1 MLHPTHLVCTVAGA
15 HQGQAG
21 KEALISEHRRQ
32 KAKSDYLE
40 KSSTTNALPSRCY
53 WSWKGR
59 TSTSLRPRLRKQLH
73 LFCLV
78 YLLLINTWSNSSVK
92 RLQPHFH
99 KSAQIWLC
107 FSILSPF
114 YLPLYHHA
122 LLTCIN
128 KMRNISIVS
137 FGNFSH
143 TIQQKR
149 YVMQW

>member
-1 MLHPTHLVCTVAGA
+1 MLHPMHLVSTVAGA
-15 HQGQAG
+15 QQGQTS
-21 KEALISEHRRQ
+21 KQVPISEHRRQ

-40 KSSTTNALPSRCY
+40 RSSTTNALPSRCY
-53 WSWKGR
+53 WSWKGS
-59 TSTSLRPRLRKQLH
+59 TSTSQQPWLRKQLH

-99 KSAQIWLC
+99 KSPQIWLS

-114 YLPLYHHA
+114 CLPLYHHA
-122 LLTCIN
+122 LLTSIN
-128 KMRNISIVS
+128 KMRNISSVC

-143 TIQQKR
+143 IIQQKR
-149 YVMQW
+149 YVTQW